1 MKHCLE
7 RQGYNK
13 MKGRG
18 CFHSIVTA
26 LEFLIRLSVAF
37 CFFHSCDE
45 KNMHFFVLIKGLSS
59 SHSIRQLLYKGSGI
73 KVDTD
78 GAAGKGENV
87 KEAVKEGERGWRGYN
102 GTCSHKYIYDLTVL
116 FSD

>member
-78 GAAGKGENV
+78 GAAGKGE
-87 KEAVKEGERGWRGYN
+87 ECEGGSQRRREGMAW
-102 GTCSHKYIYDLTVL
+102 L
-116 FSD
+116 